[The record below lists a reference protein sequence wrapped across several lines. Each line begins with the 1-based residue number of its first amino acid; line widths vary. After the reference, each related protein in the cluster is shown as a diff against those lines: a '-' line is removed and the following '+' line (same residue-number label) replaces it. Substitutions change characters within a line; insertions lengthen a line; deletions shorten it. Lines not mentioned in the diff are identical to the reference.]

1 MRKFFLKEDRE
12 MVKRLRS
19 ALIAPPEAAVS
30 KSRMSVKRWYSET
43 APLIQWGE
51 MSSPLG
57 KLFVAV
63 NARGLCALDFGRRE
77 SDFLQRLDPQARL
90 EKNPKAVQRVTN
102 QLLEYF
108 ARDRTKFDLPIDL
121 SVVTPFQRDVLAIA
135 CRIAPG
141 RVWTYHRVAEA
152 MGRPKSSRPVGQ
164 ALARNP
170 VPIIIPCHR
179 VIASDGTLGGYSGGS
194 GLKAKRW
201 LLRLEGA
208 LS

>member
-1 MRKFFLKEDRE
+1 MKKLLLKEDRE
-12 MVKRLRS
+12 MVRRLRS
-19 ALIAPPEAAVS
+19 ALIAPPQAAVS
-30 KSRMSVKRWYSET
+30 QSRISVKGWFSET
-43 APLIQWGE
+43 APLIQWDE

-90 EKNPKAVQRVTN
+90 EKNPKAVQGVTK

-121 SVVTPFQRDVLAIA
+121 SVLTPFQRNVLAIA
-135 CRIAPG
+135 CRITPG
-141 RVWTYHRVAEA
+141 KVWTYHRVAEE

-170 VPIIIPCHR
+170 VPIVIPCHR

>member
-1 MRKFFLKEDRE
+1 MRKFLLKEDRE

-170 VPIIIPCHR
+170 VPIVIPCHR

>member
-1 MRKFFLKEDRE
+1 MSKFLLKDDRE
-12 MVKRLRS
+12 IARRLRS
-19 ALIAPPEAAVS
+19 AFIAPPGAAVS

-63 NARGLCALDFGRRE
+63 NARGLCAVDFGRRE
-77 SDFLQRLDPQARL
+77 TDFLRRLDPQSRL
-90 EKNPKAVQRVTN
+90 EKNPKAVQPVTR

-108 ARDRTKFDLPIDL
+108 AQERTKFDLPIDL
-121 SVVTPFQRDVLAIA
+121 SVLTPFQRNVLDIA

-141 RVWTYHRVAEA
+141 RVWTYHRVAEE

>member
-1 MRKFFLKEDRE
+1 MRKFLSKGDRE
-12 MVKRLRS
+12 MVTRLRS
-19 ALIAPPEAAVS
+19 ALIAPPQAAVS
-30 KSRMSVKRWYSET
+30 KSRASVKRWYSET

-57 KLFVAV
+57 TLFVAV
-63 NARGLCALDFGRRE
+63 NTRGLCAVDFGRRE
-77 SDFLQRLDPQARL
+77 TDFLQRLDPQARL
-90 EKNPKAVQRVTN
+90 EKNPKAVQRVTK

-121 SVVTPFQRDVLAIA
+121 SVLTPFQRNVLDIA

-141 RVWTYHRVAEA
+141 RVWTYHRVAEE

-179 VIASDGTLGGYSGGS
+179 VIASDGTLGGYSGGA

>member
-1 MRKFFLKEDRE
+1 MRKLLSKDDRE
-12 MVKRLRS
+12 MVTRLRS
-19 ALIAPPEAAVS
+19 ALVAPPRGTVS
-30 KSRMSVKRWYSET
+30 KSLASVKRWYSET
-43 APLIQWGE
+43 APLIQWSE

-57 KLFVAV
+57 MLFVAV
-63 NARGLCALDFGRRE
+63 NTRGLCAVDFGRRE
-77 SDFLQRLDPQARL
+77 ADFLQRLDPQARL
-90 EKNPKAVQRVTN
+90 EKNPKAVQPVTK

-108 ARDRTKFDLPIDL
+108 AGERTKFDLPIDL
-121 SVVTPFQRDVLAIA
+121 SVLTPFQRNVLDIA

-141 RVWTYHRVAEA
+141 RVWTYHRLAEE

-201 LLRLEGA
+201 LLQLEGA

>member
-1 MRKFFLKEDRE
+1 MRKFISEDDRE
-12 MVKRLRS
+12 MVTRLRS
-19 ALIAPPEAAVS
+19 ASIAPPRAAVS
-30 KSRMSVKRWYSET
+30 KSRANVKRWYSET

-51 MSSPLG
+51 MRSPLG
-57 KLFVAV
+57 TLFVAV
-63 NARGLCALDFGRRE
+63 NTRGLCAVDFGRRE
-77 SDFLQRLDPQARL
+77 TDFLQHLDPQARL
-90 EKNPKAVQRVTN
+90 DKNPKAVRHVTE

-121 SVVTPFQRDVLAIA
+121 SVLTPFQRSVLAIA

-141 RVWTYHRVAEA
+141 RVWTYHRVAEE

-201 LLRLEGA
+201 LLKLEGA

>member
-1 MRKFFLKEDRE
+1 MRKFLLKEDRE
-12 MVKRLRS
+12 MVRRVRS

-77 SDFLQRLDPQARL
+77 SDFLQRLDAQARL
-90 EKNPKAVQRVTN
+90 EKNPKAVQSVTK

-121 SVVTPFQRDVLAIA
+121 SVLTPFQRNVLAIA

-141 RVWTYHRVAEA
+141 RVWTYHRVAEE

-164 ALARNP
+164 ALAHNP